1 MRILKNIGL
10 RFDRSFSKGLFK
22 QVLWLLAIMAIVY
35 LLLVAMTHIKAC
47 YTPVTGVSNG
57 RWYDVLLLLMDPGSG
72 SDAMSSPFV
81 VLCALLGLVVFSGM
95 LISLI
100 SNVLGRRVE
109 NYLNGETDYKVSNH
123 VIILGYNKS
132 ITSLLKAVHRDNKN
146 TFIVLMCERAA
157 CDVRER
163 IHSDVPPEVE
173 KSVILMNGMRYAVED
188 IKRLCLTSNVK
199 EIYVLGEENEEDHDT
214 LNMKCVE
221 MLAGMLPA
229 GNSPVDCHV
238 QIDSNT
244 VFSILQSVDFKEMK
258 LDDGATVKDRINFLP
273 FNFNEIWSQ
282 KALATI
288 PSQIEIGGNKEYEY
302 FPLDGEGIT
311 SNSCRHVHLII
322 LGMNE
327 MAVSLAV
334 NAAHILHFPNY
345 REGDFSTCSCIT
357 FIDIQAESTGRHF
370 RNRYR
375 HLFQLSRWRHVKVDE
390 CFDDDRAW
398 VDPWEE
404 ADFDFRHLGEKN
416 FMDIQWEF
424 IEGEITNDGMQA
436 YLEKCSRHD
445 GEITTIALCDEDSE
459 RNAESCLAL
468 SESICRCANA
478 ILVRQKQNHFII
490 NMIRSMPYHTR
501 MRSFGLM
508 SECYRENLI
517 SDRFGKI
524 INACYLGIDV
534 SQSDL
539 IENAWKECNVLN
551 KWSSVYSANM
561 LFTKLRSM
569 GLEEGTIT
577 ENHITQLMSQESIQ
591 SSLQR
596 IEHYRWITEKLL
608 LGFSPL
614 TEKEQEEWNASK
626 ENQKRLRSQKK
637 HIDIRSN
644 QMLKDADKQK
654 DDSVNSNLWTIYN
667 LLKKEVVNKIR

>member
-1 MRILKNIGL
+1 MILRILKNISL

-35 LLLVAMTHIKAC
+35 LLLVAMTHLRAC
-47 YTPVTGVSNG
+47 YAPETGVSNS
-57 RWYDVLLLLMDPGSG
+57 RWYDVLFVLMDPGSG
-72 SDAMSSPFV
+72 SAAMSSPFV
-81 VLCALLGLVVFSGM
+81 VLCAILGLVVFSGM

-132 ITSLLKAVHRDNKN
+132 ITSLLKAVYGDNKN

-163 IHSDVPPEVE
+163 IHSDVPSEVE

-188 IKRLCLTSNVK
+188 LKRLCLTSNVK

-214 LNMKCVE
+214 LNLKCVE
-221 MLAGMLPA
+221 MLTGMLPA

-244 VFSILQSVDFKEMK
+244 VFSVLQSVDFGETK
-258 LDDGATVKDRINFLP
+258 LDDGTSVKDRINFMP

-311 SNSCRHVHLII
+311 SDSGCHVHLFI

-345 REGDFSTCSCIT
+345 REGDFSTCSHIT
-357 FIDIQAESTGRHF
+357 FIDHHAEKAGRDF

-375 HLFQLSRWRHVKVDE
+375 HLFQLARWRQVKVDE
-390 CFDDDRAW
+390 CLDNDKVWVNPWDADDF
-398 VDPWEE
+398 PY
-404 ADFDFRHLGEKN
+404 RHLGEQN
-416 FMDIQWEF
+416 FLDIQWEF
-424 IEGEITNDGMQA
+424 IEGEITDDGVQA
-436 YLEKCSRHD
+436 YLEKCARHD

-459 RNAESCLAL
+459 HNAEYCLAL
-468 SESICRCANA
+468 PESICQCANT
-478 ILVRQKQNHFII
+478 ILVRQKQNHVTI
-490 NMIRSMPYHTR
+490 NMIRSMPHHTR

-524 INACYLGIDV
+524 INACYMGIDF
-534 SQSDL
+534 SRSDL
-539 IENAWKECNVLN
+539 IKDAWKKCKVLN
-551 KWSSVYSANM
+551 RWSSVYSANM

-569 GLEEGTIT
+569 GLEEGNIT
-577 ENHITQLMSQESIQ
+577 ENRITQLMSQEKIRSG
-591 SSLQR
+591 LQQT
-596 IEHYRWITEKLL
+596 EHYRWVTEKLL

-614 TEKEQEEWNASK
+614 TVTEQVDWVTSEENK
-626 ENQKRLRSQKK
+626 RRLRSLNK

-644 QMLKDADKQK
+644 HKLSDADKKK

-667 LLKKEVVNKIR
+667 LLKEKK